1 MKFIKRLKILKPYQ
15 LLLIALLCI
24 ISIIVTAYTI
34 GAHYIA
40 TRYVHDG
47 GDEVAW
53 RNSPPGSFFP
63 WPKEPGML
71 QMLSEISEIDLFIYR
86 YFIKTWL
93 LVIVTLSLWIATCA
107 YIIKRVRRRM

>member
-1 MKFIKRLKILKPYQ
+1 MKFAKGSRGFKPYQ

-24 ISIIVTAYTI
+24 ISIIVTAYAI
-34 GAHYIA
+34 RAHSIA

-71 QMLSEISEIDLFIYR
+71 QMLSEINKIDLFIYR
-86 YFIKTWL
+86 YLIKT
-93 LVIVTLSLWIATCA
+93 
-107 YIIKRVRRRM
+107 

>member
-1 MKFIKRLKILKPYQ
+1 MKFAKGSRVFKPSQ
-15 LLLIALLCI
+15 LLLIARLCI
-24 ISIIVTAYTI
+24 ISIIVTAYAI
-34 GAHYIA
+34 RAHSIA

-71 QMLSEISEIDLFIYR
+71 QMLSEINKIDLFIYR
-86 YFIKTWL
+86 YLIKT
-93 LVIVTLSLWIATCA
+93 
-107 YIIKRVRRRM
+107 